1 MKVSDLVEI
10 VSRVLR
16 VPQATTELYAR
27 RLRESGQLPQSRGR
41 SYPDVS
47 VEHCA
52 LLVCALLVAENARS
66 APETVKCWEP
76 LVERLAEIL
85 RDVEWVSQ
93 VEGVRVNLHAGEANI
108 LDRRV
113 GTRQLGYQN
122 LTTRGFVPNRS
133 KIDRQAILPDRVL
146 EELAKALSEN

>member
-1 MKVSDLVEI
+1 MKVSELVEI
-10 VSRVLR
+10 VSRELR

-47 VEHCA
+47 VEHVA
-52 LLVCALLVAENARS
+52 LLVCALLVAENAHS

-76 LVERLAEIL
+76 LVTKLAEIL
-85 RDVEWVSQ
+85 RDVEWASQ
-93 VEGVRVNLHAGEANI
+93 IDGIRVKLHAGEANI
-108 LDRRV
+108 LDRRA

-122 LTTRGFVPNRS
+122 LTKGFERNQS
-133 KIDRQAILPDRVL
+133 LIDRQAILPGRVL
-146 EELAKALSEN
+146 KDLAKALSEN

>member
-1 MKVSDLVEI
+1 MKVSELVEI
-10 VSRVLR
+10 VSRELR

-41 SYPDVS
+41 SYPGVS

-52 LLVCALLVAENARS
+52 LLVCALLVAENARN
-66 APETVKCWEP
+66 APETVKCWRP

-85 RDVEWVSQ
+85 RDVDWASQ

-108 LDRRV
+108 LDRRA

-122 LTTRGFVPNRS
+122 FTKGFAPDRS
-133 KIDRQAILPDRVL
+133 LIGRHAILPDGVL